1 MNSGIILSLSSLIPK
16 PVEIDE
22 MNQDLPRVQL
32 VIIDKKIEDVNVTIA
47 DGIKISKNFQAEFLR
62 LSDETEKKRNF
73 KLLSKGIILIRKFQE
88 KLDQA
93 NKLGEVIQLP
103 QEKRKTDHL
112 KKNYRRTYGKYD

>member
-93 NKLGEVIQLP
+93 NKLGEVIQVP

>member
-1 MNSGIILSLSSLIPK
+1 MNSGIILSLSSLISK

-93 NKLGEVIQLP
+93 NKLGEV
-103 QEKRKTDHL
+103 
-112 KKNYRRTYGKYD
+112 

>member
-16 PVEIDE
+16 PVEIDD

-93 NKLGEVIQLP
+93 NKLGEVIQVP